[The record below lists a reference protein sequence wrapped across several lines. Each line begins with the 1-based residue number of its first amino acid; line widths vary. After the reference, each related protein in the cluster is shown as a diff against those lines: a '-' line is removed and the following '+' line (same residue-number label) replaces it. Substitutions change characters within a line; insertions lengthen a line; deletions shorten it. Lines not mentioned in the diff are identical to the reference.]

1 MAAKT
6 PENEVKASIKKMMMD
21 DGWMC
26 QSNPQ
31 FGYGTVKGRPDMEFY
46 KNGMVIF
53 VECKSKTGRQ
63 SEDQKSYQRRLERH
77 GMTYVLA
84 RSVEDLKPYLTRLQ
98 SLF

>member
-1 MAAKT
+1 MKDT
-6 PENEVKASIKKMMMD
+6 PENRVKISIIKMMED

-26 QSNPQ
+26 QANPQ
-31 FGYGTVKGRPDMEFY
+31 FGPFVVKGRPDLEFY
-46 KNGMVIF
+46 KNGMVLF
-53 VECKSKTGRQ
+53 VECKSRTGRQ

-84 RSVEDLKPYLTRLQ
+84 RSVDDIKPYLTRLQ